1 MRRSLAAQRLP
12 SRDRRPVGMRAIAPL
27 LLERDACSKDMTIFP
42 HPPSCHARCS
52 GAFRTS
58 LSRILAMLRLSI
70 FISLFLLVSALPAT
84 AEDMPVITLTIK
96 QQTLQSEVVTTPE
109 TRAKGL
115 MNRFSLQPD
124 HGMLFV
130 FDQPQPLGFWMKN
143 TYVPL
148 SIAFIDGD
156 GRILNIE
163 DMKPLDESTHFSR
176 GVALFALEM
185 KQGWFKAKGI
195 AAGDVVKGL
204 PSPSSR

>member
-1 MRRSLAAQRLP
+1 
-12 SRDRRPVGMRAIAPL
+12 
-27 LLERDACSKDMTIFP
+27 
-42 HPPSCHARCS
+42 
-52 GAFRTS
+52 
-58 LSRILAMLRLSI
+58 MLRLSI

-176 GVALFALEM
+176 GAALFALEM
-185 KQGWFKAKGI
+185 KQGWFKAKNI